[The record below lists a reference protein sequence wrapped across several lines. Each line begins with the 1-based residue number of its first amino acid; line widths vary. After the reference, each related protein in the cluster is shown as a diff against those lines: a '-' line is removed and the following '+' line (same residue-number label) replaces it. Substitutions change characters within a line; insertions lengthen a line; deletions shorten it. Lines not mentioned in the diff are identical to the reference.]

1 MSKKISDLVY
11 KLVKPLV
18 LENNIE
24 LVDVEF
30 VKEGAN
36 YYLRLFIDREGGVRL
51 SDCEKISEQVSEL
64 LDEVDPIPHAYF
76 LEVSSPG
83 IERTLKREKDFI
95 RYQGHLVNVSTY
107 VPIDGKKRWQG
118 KLGIY
123 NQSVLKLILEDQ
135 TELNI
140 PWEKVSQ
147 VKLEVH
153 I

>member
-11 KLVKPLV
+11 KLVEPLV

-64 LDEVDPIPHAYF
+64 F
-76 LEVSSPG
+76 
-83 IERTLKREKDFI
+83 R
-95 RYQGHLVNVSTY
+95 
-107 VPIDGKKRWQG
+107 
-118 KLGIY
+118 
-123 NQSVLKLILEDQ
+123 
-135 TELNI
+135 
-140 PWEKVSQ
+140 
-147 VKLEVH
+147 
-153 I
+153 